1 MADNKYIFN
10 MLFLLKITVNNS
22 LNLNNYFLSKTLVMF
37 IMKMS
42 YCEGNEILIIVR
54 ISAKAEWTSTKSDV
68 EGILALGERL
78 DWLGDVQSFL
88 ILFLQF

>member
-1 MADNKYIFN
+1 

-42 YCEGNEILIIVR
+42 YCEGSEILIIVR
-54 ISAKAEWTSTKSDV
+54 ISAKAEWTSTKSAV

-78 DWLGDVQSFL
+78 DWLSDVQSFL